1 MTHETKTL
9 EEITVRSFKHGGRPH
24 RTWRARLEAVEGP
37 LIVLEAFFAEE
48 VTHPILGRIEAGT
61 PSREY
66 FWTDRWYSVFHF
78 GTPEGRLRNFYCNLG
93 TPARLEAGT
102 LSFTD
107 LDVDILVR
115 PDLSYAVLDEDEFE
129 AHSEAYSY
137 PAHYRLRTRE
147 ALRELVSLIEGR
159 QFPFNFNPEEAR
171 GPAGT
176 L

>member
-1 MTHETKTL
+1 MKIG
-9 EEITVRSFKHGGRPH
+9 EEIIVRSFKHGGRPH
-24 RTWRARLEAVEGP
+24 RTWRARLEAFEAP

-48 VTHPILGRIEAGT
+48 VVHPILGRIEAGT

-66 FWTDRWYSVFHF
+66 FWTDRWYSVFRF
-78 GTPEGRLRNFYCNLG
+78 GTPDGRLLNFYCNVG
-93 TPARLEAGT
+93 TPALLEDGA

-115 PDLSYAVLDEDEFE
+115 PDLSYTILDEDEFDLH
-129 AHSEAYSY
+129 AEAYAYPPSY
-137 PAHYRLRTRE
+137 RERTRE

-159 QFPFNFNPEEAR
+159 KFPFNFNSDGFEFH
-171 GPAGT
+171 GS